1 MKIFIL
7 DSGNK
12 KVEIETNENEYIRDI
27 KKKLRTKIGINPNI
41 TLYYNA
47 EILEDNEKVSDYEI
61 ENNSYIVYRG
71 IFREQLKNNMKIII
85 IDSKN
90 NKEEIEI
97 NENEYIREIKNK
109 LKTKKG
115 INSDITLHYNGEIL
129 EDNAIVSSYD
139 IENNSQIFY
148 IGTLS

>member
-7 DSGNK
+7 DSGNN

-27 KKKLRTKIGINPNI
+27 KKKLRTKMGINPNI
-41 TLYYNA
+41 TLHYNG

-61 ENNSYIVYRG
+61 ENNSYIVYSG
-71 IFREQLKNNMKIII
+71 IFREDLKNNMKIVI

-97 NENEYIREIKNK
+97 NENEYIRDIKNK

-129 EDNAIVSSYD
+129 EDNEIVSSYD

>member
-1 MKIFIL
+1 MKIFII
-7 DSGNK
+7 DSGNN
-12 KVEIETNENEYIRDI
+12 KVEIEINENEYIRDI

-61 ENNSYIVYRG
+61 ENNSYIVYSG
-71 IFREQLKNNMKIII
+71 IFREDLKNNMKIVI

-97 NENEYIREIKNK
+97 NENEYIRDIKNK

>member
-1 MKIFIL
+1 MKIFIIDL
-7 DSGNK
+7 GNN
-12 KVEIETNENEYIRDI
+12 KVEIEINENEYIRDI
-27 KKKLRTKIGINPNI
+27 KKKLRTKIGVNPNI
-41 TLYYNA
+41 TLFYNA
-47 EILEDNEKVSDYEI
+47 KILEDNEKVSDYKI

-71 IFREQLKNNMKIII
+71 IFREDLKNNMKIVI

-97 NENEYIREIKNK
+97 NENEYIRDIKNK

>member
-1 MKIFIL
+1 MKIFII
-7 DSGNK
+7 DSGNN
-12 KVEIETNENEYIRDI
+12 KVEIEINENEYIRDI

-97 NENEYIREIKNK
+97 NENEYISDIKNK

>member
-97 NENEYIREIKNK
+97 NENEYIRDIKNK